1 MSKFST
7 SFEPSGAERA
17 KFAIACLGVLMGL
30 SGIIFDQPVL
40 GIFGVVLLLI
50 TIATAL
56 RSSAGDW
63 GA

>member
-30 SGIIFDQPVL
+30 SGIIFDQPIL
-40 GIFGVVLLLI
+40 GILGVVILLI

-56 RSSAGDW
+56 RNSSAD
-63 GA
+63 

>member
-30 SGIIFDQPVL
+30 SGIIFDQPFL
-40 GIFGVVLLLI
+40 GFLGVVVLLI
-50 TIATAL
+50 TIAISL
-56 RSSAGDW
+56 RSSAAD
-63 GA
+63 